1 MRASERAK
9 MIELEAVGLTEVVDN
24 VIQRMHSGDR
34 GNSMQTLKEMVKSIR
49 ANCLKLVEEVEDD
62 GKRW

>member
-9 MIELEAVGLTEVVDN
+9 MIELEAAGLTEVVDN

-34 GNSMQTLKEMVKSIR
+34 GNSMQTLKETVKTIR
-49 ANCLKLVEEVEDD
+49 ANCLKLVQEVEDD

>member
-34 GNSMQTLKEMVKSIR
+34 GNSMQTLKETVKSIR

>member
-9 MIELEAVGLTEVVDN
+9 MIELEAAGLVEIVDN
-24 VIQRMHSGDR
+24 LIARMNCGDR
-34 GNSMQTLKEMVKSIR
+34 GMSRQALKECVKSIR
-49 ANCLKLVEEVEDD
+49 ANCLKLVQEVEDD

>member
-1 MRASERAK
+1 MRASERVK

-34 GNSMQTLKEMVKSIR
+34 GNSMQTLKETVKSIR

>member
-9 MIELEAVGLTEVVDN
+9 MIELEAIGLTEVVDN
-24 VIQRMHSGDR
+24 VIQRMHCGDH
-34 GNSMQTLKEMVKSIR
+34 GNSMQTLKETVKSIR

>member
-9 MIELEAVGLTEVVDN
+9 MIELEAAGLVEIVDN
-24 VIQRMHSGDR
+24 LIARTNCGDR
-34 GNSMQTLKEMVKSIR
+34 GMSRQALKETVKNIR
-49 ANCLKLVEEVEDD
+49 ANCLKLLQEVEDD

>member
-9 MIELEAVGLTEVVDN
+9 MIELEAIGLTEVVDN
-24 VIQRMHSGDR
+24 VIQRMHSGDH
-34 GNSMQTLKEMVKSIR
+34 GNSMQTLKETVKSIR